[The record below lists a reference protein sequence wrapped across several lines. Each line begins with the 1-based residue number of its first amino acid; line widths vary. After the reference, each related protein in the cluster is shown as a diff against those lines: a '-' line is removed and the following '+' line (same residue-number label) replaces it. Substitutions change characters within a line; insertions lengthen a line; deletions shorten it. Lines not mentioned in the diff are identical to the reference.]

1 MRKTGGESRFDFLK
15 ALSVSNLNALAVT
28 VWLVEDTKHKCA
40 YFLNCFEQKYLPP
53 FFLNT
58 SEKKLSY
65 IYVNYGVERKVRLS

>member
-1 MRKTGGESRFDFLK
+1 MVEGEGWGERLRAKQEVSPDFDFLK
-15 ALSVSNLNALAVT
+15 ALSVSNLKALAVT

-40 YFLNCFEQKYLPP
+40 YFLNCFEQKYLPS

-65 IYVNYGVERKVRLS
+65 I